1 VGPKSLDLT
10 VSMPLA
16 LRNKTVGLMGNFNGV
31 ADDDFFLPN
40 GTFVG
45 KNLTERQIFYD
56 YAKYCKHKVYF
67 NFCFTHVFFLFCV
80 CVWGGGRH
88 TQWL

>member
-40 GTFVG
+40 GTLVG
-45 KNLTERQIFYD
+45 KNLTERRIFYD
-56 YAKYCKHKVYF
+56 YAKYCEC
-67 NFCFTHVFFLFCV
+67 CFVVAFV
-80 CVWGGGRH
+80 
-88 TQWL
+88 